1 MSIFEFVEKY
11 KAMSI
16 KELMWEYT
24 RMNDAMGWDGYAF
37 EEEEFWEFSTAEW
50 HNCLRYFGLLLSKCD
65 SEELY
70 NAKWIV
76 YDSQFDNMVIPFQ
89 DENELR
95 NYLITYMWR
104 IEDDNNY

>member
-1 MSIFEFVEKY
+1 MGICEFVEKY
-11 KAMSI
+11 KAMST

-50 HNCLRYFGLLLSKCD
+50 HNCLRDFALIISKCGTD
-65 SEELY
+65 ELD

-76 YDSQFDNMVIPFQ
+76 YDAQYNDRIIPFQ

-95 NYLITYMWR
+95 NYLIAYMLPIWWPQ
-104 IEDDNNY
+104 